1 LLGFRSSSSDEQRSS
16 AHPRLVDNVGGLHP
30 GEPDSKVVGESE
42 LLRLEEVVA
51 ARIEFAERR
60 SIESIVDD
68 LLAYSYPSISL
79 VGAYVEGTRR
89 LI

>member
-1 LLGFRSSSSDEQRSS
+1 M
-16 AHPRLVDNVGGLHP
+16 
-30 GEPDSKVVGESE
+30 VGESE
-42 LLRLEEVVA
+42 LLRLEEVA
-51 ARIEFAERR
+51 AAGIEFAEGR

-68 LLAYSYPSISL
+68 LLAYSYLSIGL